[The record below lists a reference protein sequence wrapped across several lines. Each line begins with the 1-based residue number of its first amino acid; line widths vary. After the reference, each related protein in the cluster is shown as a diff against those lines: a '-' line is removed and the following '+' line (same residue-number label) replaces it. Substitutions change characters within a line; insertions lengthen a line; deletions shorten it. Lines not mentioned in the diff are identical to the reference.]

1 MIKHELAKD
10 ERLRNE
16 NWDRFLPDH
25 RPKSVRHKKKP
36 AAAAG
41 AGPTTSNAD
50 SALRTQTKPSSA
62 SDGPAAS
69 RARAQTDGA
78 ASSSTAAP
86 PKAAKRRRKEYTP
99 FPPPQPPSRKDI
111 ELETGEYFLGEQQ
124 RRAKRLALRK
134 VHPLSSFFSTI
145 FFKWLCFS
153 VTFPRDEQQSI
164 TIF

>member
-36 AAAAG
+36 AAG

-50 SALRTQTKPSSA
+50 SAPRTNTKPSSA
-62 SDGPAAS
+62 SDDPAAS
-69 RARAQTDGA
+69 RARSQAAGA

-99 FPPPQPPSRKDI
+99 FPPPQPLSRKDI

-134 VHPLSSFFSTI
+134 VHPLSSFFALFLQMVMLISN
-145 FFKWLCFS
+145 L
-153 VTFPRDEQQSI
+153 PA
-164 TIF
+164 